1 MKLFKNFIFSIIL
14 LFILLSNISAET
26 IELRILYM
34 NDFHGFANP
43 YKPLGSDNLIGGVSY
58 LAEILEK
65 LRQKKPSILLSA
77 GDMIQGDNWA
87 NLFQGK
93 SVIELMNALEFDAM
107 VVGNH
112 EFDFG
117 QDVLKKRILE
127 ARFPIL
133 GANVEG
139 LDLLKPYIVKEI
151 AGIKVA
157 IVGVVTEDTPVST
170 HPKNVKGLIFLS
182 PEETVEKYIKELKNQ
197 VDLIIVLSHIGHHAD
212 RKLAEKIKGIDVII
226 GGHSHTKI
234 EKHVLINETIIVQA
248 WEHGKALG
256 VLDLTLIDD
265 KITKFDGYL
274 QEIIPE
280 EINENICIKAIVDKY
295 NEIVDSVLNEKIGI
309 AQTDLDG
316 GNVRK
321 RETNLGNLVADI
333 VRQTAETD
341 VAIINAGGLRASI
354 KKGDVT
360 VKDVYSVLPF
370 NNYIVAIKLTGKQIK
385 EALEHGVGAV
395 EKGEGRFPQVSGIRF
410 SYYPKNKPGY
420 RINEVFIKG
429 KPLEI
434 DKEYSVAIT
443 DFITAGGDGYKIFG
457 EAIKDSKNFIFSD
470 TSKYLR
476 DLVVE
481 YIKNKK
487 IINYTN
493 EGRITELKD

>member
-1 MKLFKNFIFSIIL
+1 MK
-14 LFILLSNISAET
+14 
-26 IELRILYM
+26 ELR
-34 NDFHGFANP
+34 NKA
-43 YKPLGSDNLIGGVSY
+43 
-58 LAEILEK
+58 
-65 LRQKKPSILLSA
+65 
-77 GDMIQGDNWA
+77 
-87 NLFQGK
+87 
-93 SVIELMNALEFDAM
+93 
-107 VVGNH
+107 
-112 EFDFG
+112 
-117 QDVLKKRILE
+117 
-127 ARFPIL
+127 
-133 GANVEG
+133 
-139 LDLLKPYIVKEI
+139 
-151 AGIKVA
+151 
-157 IVGVVTEDTPVST
+157 
-170 HPKNVKGLIFLS
+170 
-182 PEETVEKYIKELKNQ
+182 
-197 VDLIIVLSHIGHHAD
+197 DLIIFLSHIGHHAD

-234 EKHVLINETIIVQA
+234 EKPVLINETIIVQA

-256 VLDLTLIDD
+256 VLDLTLIDG

-274 QEIIPE
+274 KKIIPE
-280 EINENICIKAIVDKY
+280 EINENISIKAIVDKY
-295 NEIVDSVLNEKIGI
+295 NEIVDSVLNEKICI

-333 VRQTAETD
+333 IRQTAETD

>member
-1 MKLFKNFIFSIIL
+1 MK
-14 LFILLSNISAET
+14 
-26 IELRILYM
+26 ELR
-34 NDFHGFANP
+34 NKA
-43 YKPLGSDNLIGGVSY
+43 
-58 LAEILEK
+58 
-65 LRQKKPSILLSA
+65 
-77 GDMIQGDNWA
+77 
-87 NLFQGK
+87 
-93 SVIELMNALEFDAM
+93 
-107 VVGNH
+107 
-112 EFDFG
+112 
-117 QDVLKKRILE
+117 
-127 ARFPIL
+127 
-133 GANVEG
+133 
-139 LDLLKPYIVKEI
+139 
-151 AGIKVA
+151 
-157 IVGVVTEDTPVST
+157 
-170 HPKNVKGLIFLS
+170 
-182 PEETVEKYIKELKNQ
+182 
-197 VDLIIVLSHIGHHAD
+197 DLIIFLSHIGHHAD

-234 EKHVLINETIIVQA
+234 EKPVLINETIIVQA

-256 VLDLTLIDD
+256 VLDLTLIDG

-274 QEIIPE
+274 KKIIPE
-280 EINENICIKAIVDKY
+280 EINENISIKAIVDKY
-295 NEIVDSVLNEKIGI
+295 NEIVDSVLNEKICI

-333 VRQTAETD
+333 IRQTAETD

-434 DKEYSVAIT
+434 DKEYSVAT
-443 DFITAGGDGYKIFG
+443 KDFIAAGGDGYKIFG